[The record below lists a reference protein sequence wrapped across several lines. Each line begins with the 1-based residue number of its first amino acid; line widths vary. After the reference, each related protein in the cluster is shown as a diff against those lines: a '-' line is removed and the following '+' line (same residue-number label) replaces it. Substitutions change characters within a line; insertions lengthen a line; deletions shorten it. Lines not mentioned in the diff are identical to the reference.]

1 MLCST
6 CLFFIATVT
15 AVHGTVTFSAVGN
28 SALGG
33 ASVYSPTMS
42 VFAGPQPNDH
52 VSVTAPG
59 DVFSG
64 DVCRPLRPLSYEGK
78 VVFIRLQT
86 MPCTMETMYTN
97 LIASGAVAAIGTP
110 YVCESLRHAFSD
122 SSGLTAVIRTGV
134 TPNSNMYQHD
144 GSRGGL
150 TRNLPMLFLVISP
163 PESISRAIVQA
174 AARLGDVAAFPDENV
189 WSLTYSSWYYQLLV
203 RVLPSVIAIAAGAL
217 AGMFLLWHCRG
228 IVRQYHQ
235 KVPCS
240 SRSVTRFVRFI
251 SKNVSYVHFVLAIEF
266 VTSTLLGAVI
276 AIGGNW
282 STPGL
287 SAQVSNY
294 FGLWLSGW
302 GWACAVMATMFWS
315 RMLEEAAPRASA
327 PLMYRVFR
335 GDFAL
340 VTAILCIAPIVFEN
354 VLSALCV
361 VDCSSSSLLNIG
373 GLFGVTVQLLI
384 SYHLLVTVYLF
395 HKEASR
401 VTNAVSC
408 SSSQV
413 SMFAFLRRLSSC
425 ALGVAVASM
434 LCVVAISMLTIS
446 YSFLHTPTGWTVIW
460 GLGLNGRAL
469 DAAFQVLL
477 FKPRD
482 MGMPGCR

>member
-97 LIASGAVAAIGTP
+97 LIASGAVAAI
-110 YVCESLRHAFSD
+110 
-122 SSGLTAVIRTGV
+122 VIRTGV

-425 ALGVAVASM
+425 ALGVAVAIFCILPLAGQSSGDS
-434 LCVVAISMLTIS
+434 A
-446 YSFLHTPTGWTVIW
+446 
-460 GLGLNGRAL
+460 
-469 DAAFQVLL
+469 
-477 FKPRD
+477 
-482 MGMPGCR
+482 

>member
-97 LIASGAVAAIGTP
+97 LIASGAVAAI
-110 YVCESLRHAFSD
+110 
-122 SSGLTAVIRTGV
+122 VIRTGV